1 MADEITVDDV
11 VAYTG
16 GRLVD
21 NDETARMLAAAL
33 AAARRDVG
41 WHVSPVLEDHQVT
54 LEGPQSR
61 VLTLPTKRLITLI
74 EVVEDGSTLDL
85 AGLRW
90 TVAPDVVA
98 RVRKRS
104 DAFWSCDYASIVVT
118 MEHGYTK
125 TEAGDWV
132 QAILTMVDQMSLL
145 PVGGA
150 SGRSQADLIRK
161 QVDDVEYQW
170 GNVLIGMAEQSLFS
184 VSHILAEY
192 RLPFVEYM

>member
-16 GRLVD
+16 GRLED

-33 AAARRDVG
+33 VAARRDAG
-41 WHVSPVLEDHQVT
+41 WHVSPVIEGDQVT
-54 LEGPQSR
+54 LDGPQSR
-61 VLTLPTKRLITLI
+61 VLTLPTKRLVQLI
-74 EVVEDGSTLDL
+74 AVAENGAALELT
-85 AGLRW
+85 GLRW
-90 TVAPDVVA
+90 TQVPDVVA

-104 DAFWSCDYASIVVT
+104 DAFWPCDYSSVVVT
-118 MEHGYTK
+118 MTHGYTK
-125 TEAGDWV
+125 AEAADWV

-150 SGRSQADLIRK
+150 SGRSSADLIRK

-170 GNVLIGMAEQSLFS
+170 GNVLVGMAEQSLFS
-184 VSHILAEY
+184 VSHLLAQY